1 MIKMKCLFQ
10 AYGISVS
17 YPSEWRIYIPQNQ
30 SFSMDDGILKFDD
43 IGGADSR
50 ASFTLSWEKTA
61 PVTGF
66 AGGYL
71 ESAEKNYAKKVK
83 GRCRILEKERTEING
98 HEAGFMR
105 AQLLSSTHVFNA
117 MGKSLELE
125 VMQAAFYCPDSGRIV
140 MGTMIAKQDYFEK
153 NRECLR
159 EMVMGI
165 QCHTSEEN
173 EVKCS
178 GRSEEHAYS
187 EVGCAIQD

>member
-1 MIKMKCLFQ
+1 MMEMKCLFQ
-10 AYGISVS
+10 AYGISVN

-30 SFSMDDGILKFDD
+30 SFSLDDGILKFDD
-43 IGGADSR
+43 IAGADSR

-71 ESAEKNYAKKVK
+71 KSAEKNYAKKVK
-83 GRCRILEKERTEING
+83 GRCRILEKELTEING
-98 HEAGFMR
+98 HEAGFLR
-105 AQLLSSTHVFNA
+105 ALLSSNTHVFKA
-117 MGKSLELE
+117 MGKLLELE
-125 VMQAAFYCPDSGRIV
+125 VMQAAFYCPCSSRIV

-153 NRECLR
+153 NRECLM

-165 QCHTSEEN
+165 QCHSSEEGTMKYG
-173 EVKCS
+173 E
-178 GRSEEHAYS
+178 RSEEYAYS